1 MKKILGVIVLSLLFS
16 GVAFAGWFDKDK
28 IKVTNCYDPKEY
40 KNYKQDVKAN
50 GSQDWAWE
58 IDLKRDTAILSFTL
72 PNGQLKLVKHTIK
85 IKTDRYI
92 IVTDGKTPD
101 VQFDLKNEV
110 YISENTQS
118 IVDILGE
125 SKRNILLQCKFS

>member
-28 IKVTNCYDPKEY
+28 IKVTNCYNPKEY

-72 PNGQLKLVKHTIK
+72 PDGQLKLVKHTIK
-85 IKTDRYI
+85 IKSYIYI

-101 VQFDLKNEV
+101 VQFDLKNEI
-110 YISENTQS
+110 YISENTRS

-125 SKRNILLQCKFS
+125 NKRDILSQCKFS

>member
-28 IKVTNCYDPKEY
+28 IKVTNCYDPKEH
-40 KNYKQDVKAN
+40 KNFKQRVRESSN
-50 GSQDWAWE
+50 MNWAWE

-125 SKRNILLQCKFS
+125 NKRDILLQCKFS

>member
-1 MKKILGVIVLSLLFS
+1 MKKLLGVIFLSLFLS
-16 GVAFAGWFDKDK
+16 SNAFAGWFDKDK
-28 IKVTNCYDPKEY
+28 IKVTNCYDPKEH
-40 KNYKQDVKAN
+40 KNFKQRVRESGDMN
-50 GSQDWAWE
+50 WAWE
-58 IDLKRDTAILSFTL
+58 IDLKRDTAILSLTP
-72 PNGQLKLVKHTIK
+72 PNGKLQLVKHTIK

-92 IVTDGKTPD
+92 IATDGKTPD